1 LKTQNTHLLDACVCV
16 KVCVAIPIGAKNII
30 IYIIYETE
38 NEAMTRACIDIKLGF
53 YPYAAALVEGLYL
66 E

>member
-1 LKTQNTHLLDACVCV
+1 MF
-16 KVCVAIPIGAKNII
+16 KVCVTTSIGAKNII

-38 NEAMTRACIDIKLGF
+38 SEAMTRACINIKYGF
-53 YPYAAALVEGLYL
+53 YPYAAALVAGLYL